1 MGRAARVVGR
11 FIVSLVASLLAGEV
25 PHIGHRH
32 VGLQT
37 PDVTLDPEHT
47 HHEGDAFVA
56 LTSRTAVAAITPP
69 DVPLVPAPDFPYA
82 ALFAHYEKN
91 RRHPA
96 YYTQPASNAAVIWYA
111 AEQAKAQAQQAATTV
126 PA

>member
-25 PHIGHRH
+25 PHIGPRH

-37 PDVTLDPEHT
+37 ADVTLDREHT

-56 LTSRTAVAAITPP
+56 VTSRTAVAAITPP
-69 DVPLVPAPDFPYA
+69 DIPFVPAPDFPWA
-82 ALFAHYEKN
+82 AVFAHYEKI

-96 YYTQPASNAAVIWYA
+96 YYMQPASDAAVIWYA
-111 AEQAKAQAQQAATTV
+111 AEQEALWKS
-126 PA
+126 